1 MTYFKSF
8 VWQLGFYYYVI
19 ELSLLSM
26 ELGNYNVVKLD
37 NKQYEVVVVNLNPTI
52 GTEMQKTRPCL
63 IISPNEMNYSNLIV
77 APLTSTNKDYPT
89 RVKLK
94 NDSFALLDQIRTIS
108 VQRVISKTDIKISK
122 TQINKIKN
130 IIKAMLVD

>member
-1 MTYFKSF
+1 
-8 VWQLGFYYYVI
+8 
-19 ELSLLSM
+19 M